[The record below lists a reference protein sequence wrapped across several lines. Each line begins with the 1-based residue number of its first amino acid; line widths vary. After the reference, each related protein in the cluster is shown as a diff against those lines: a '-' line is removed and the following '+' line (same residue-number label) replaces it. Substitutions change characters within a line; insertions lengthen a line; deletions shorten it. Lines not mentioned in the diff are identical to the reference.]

1 MADDDAFGAAF
12 DDDIFLSEKVRN
24 PIEPLEEQ
32 KAKYTA
38 KQDDHGVSPV
48 ANRAIS
54 PAICKTHSAK

>member
-1 MADDDAFGAAF
+1 MSEDDAFGAAF
-12 DDDIFLSEKVRN
+12 DDDIFLAEKVRN

-48 ANRAIS
+48 ADRAIS
-54 PAICKTHSAK
+54 LVFCKALS